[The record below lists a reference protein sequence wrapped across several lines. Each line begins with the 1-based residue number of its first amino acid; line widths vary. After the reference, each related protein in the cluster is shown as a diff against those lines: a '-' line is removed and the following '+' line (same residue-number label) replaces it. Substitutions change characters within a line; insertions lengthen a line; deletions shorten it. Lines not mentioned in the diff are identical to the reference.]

1 MAEILVGGAVSKV
14 EIETFLLTQNAPK
27 NRGTQRIKDNTQ
39 IKNKIKNIKSC
50 MPPKKYMSAS
60 IFSTTQR

>member
-39 IKNKIKNIKSC
+39 IKNKIKKHKIMHAPQEVYVRLN
-50 MPPKKYMSAS
+50 
-60 IFSTTQR
+60 F